1 MINSLNSYESL
12 PKKIY
17 AFWGDGVWCN
27 APETVINCLLQWKLL
42 NPDYDVIVLDLFD
55 AKQIITDIPINLDK
69 IPIQALSDI
78 LRAKILYSFGGVWV
92 DATTFPITPL
102 RNWLPY
108 KLADD
113 FFAFQILNADRPL
126 ASWFLAANPQ
136 TKIITA
142 WWNEV
147 TSYWSVE
154 RRLWKDPREG
164 NPIPRYPLET
174 ITSSSKDMKHTYPYF
189 WFHYLFLKLLNTRGD
204 IQQSWCNRSHIS
216 AIPSHNVQ
224 RIYTNK
230 TIPNKRDVY
239 LVSKGTFVQKLD
251 WRKKYDGLFSHLESA
266 CRDINEEVKM
276 KSEEFSKDLVDLEK
290 MFPVPSQTTLED
302 KKSLRQIIDLAR
314 ENFNNYSYMEIGSFL
329 GGSIAPF
336 AIDNNCYKILSID
349 DRGKVQKDERG
360 INYDYTKYSSQDM
373 LDNLIRYNVPVS
385 KIQCFDGSIQ
395 SYSGGGEFNIVFID
409 GIHTDE
415 AVFSDFLSAIE
426 LISEKSI
433 IIFHDFS
440 LVYKGIRL
448 CKLLLQ
454 HKGVPATILMNTKS
468 EVCAFII
475 GDFITSKVQQS
486 AISER
491 KFEEACAIAEKKRIS
506 DQFRNRCYVRQ
517 NNIVKK
523 LNIPN
528 EVFIGDPITQSV

>member
-1 MINSLNSYESL
+1 
-12 PKKIY
+12 
-17 AFWGDGVWCN
+17 
-27 APETVINCLLQWKLL
+27 
-42 NPDYDVIVLDLFD
+42 
-55 AKQIITDIPINLDK
+55 
-69 IPIQALSDI
+69 
-78 LRAKILYSFGGVWV
+78 
-92 DATTFPITPL
+92 
-102 RNWLPY
+102 
-108 KLADD
+108 
-113 FFAFQILNADRPL
+113 
-126 ASWFLAANPQ
+126 
-136 TKIITA
+136 
-142 WWNEV
+142 
-147 TSYWSVE
+147 
-154 RRLWKDPREG
+154 
-164 NPIPRYPLET
+164 
-174 ITSSSKDMKHTYPYF
+174 
-189 WFHYLFLKLLNTRGD
+189 
-204 IQQSWCNRSHIS
+204 
-216 AIPSHNVQ
+216 
-224 RIYTNK
+224 
-230 TIPNKRDVY
+230 
-239 LVSKGTFVQKLD
+239 
-251 WRKKYDGLFSHLESA
+251 
-266 CRDINEEVKM
+266 M
-276 KSEEFSKDLVDLEK
+276 KSEEFSKELVDLEK

-373 LDNLIRYNVPVS
+373 LDNLIRHNVPVS

-475 GDFITSKVQQS
+475 GDFIASKVQQS
-486 AISER
+486 AISELE
-491 KFEEACAIAEKKRIS
+491 FEEACAIAEKKRIS